1 MKSPEGEE
9 GASPPLNR
17 TPSNLH
23 PEMARGHRL
32 ATFTDAAARRPYP
45 SLNDQHEQQLSPAYL
60 RTFDHERAALVQLCV
75 HLEQKLLFLEKLQ
88 VQNVAGFGLSPRID
102 MQREIFA

>member
-9 GASPPLNR
+9 GASPPLNC

-23 PEMARGHRL
+23 LEMVG
-32 ATFTDAAARRPYP
+32 TDRWAVREVIGAPGGRAYL
-45 SLNDQHEQQLSPAYL
+45 LNDQHEQQLPAAYL

-75 HLEQKLLFLEKLQ
+75 RLEQKLPFLEKPQ
-88 VQNVAGFGLSPRID
+88 G
-102 MQREIFA
+102 

>member
-23 PEMARGHRL
+23 LEMVEGWTSGRSVRL
-32 ATFTDAAARRPYP
+32 SACPAVAPYL
-45 SLNDQHEQQLSPAYL
+45 LNDQHEQQLPAAYL

-75 HLEQKLLFLEKLQ
+75 HLEQKLPFLEKLQ
-88 VQNVAGFGLSPRID
+88 V
-102 MQREIFA
+102 

>member
-23 PEMARGHRL
+23 LEMVGVDRWAVRVRFSARPAVASYL
-32 ATFTDAAARRPYP
+32 
-45 SLNDQHEQQLSPAYL
+45 LNDQHEQQLPAAYL
-60 RTFDHERAALVQLCV
+60 RTFDHKRAALVQLCV
-75 HLEQKLLFLEKLQ
+75 HLEQKLPFLEKLQ
-88 VQNVAGFGLSPRID
+88 V
-102 MQREIFA
+102 